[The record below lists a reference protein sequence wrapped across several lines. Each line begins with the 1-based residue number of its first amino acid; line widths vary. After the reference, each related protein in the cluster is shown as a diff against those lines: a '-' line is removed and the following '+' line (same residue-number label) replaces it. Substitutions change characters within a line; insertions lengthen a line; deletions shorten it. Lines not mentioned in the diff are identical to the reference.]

1 MIGIVTA
8 LLPLL
13 DKILPDEKAKDAA
26 KLEALKMAQN
36 GELAQLD
43 AGVKLALGQV
53 EINKVDA
60 QSGNWLA
67 QSWRPITM
75 LTFTGLIVARW
86 FGFAAPNLSE
96 AEYLKL
102 WSIVEFSLGAYV
114 TGRSVEKIVPSIA
127 ESFGKRK

>member
-1 MIGIVTA
+1 MIGIIAA
-8 LLPLL
+8 LMPLL

-26 KLEALKMAQN
+26 KLEALKMAQS